1 MVEVRCEQALCNE
14 KFGNLKSEVEDNKSN
29 IQKLTDR
36 VNEIDKKTDTLESV
50 LTGKL
55 NTIEVKFDT
64 NSENT
69 KAKLELLEMKMDKYF
84 TVTTT
89 AVKVESKPVEDSFK
103 IWVQGVGIKMLEYG
117 IYGGVLYAVAKGIKL
132 F

>member
-1 MVEVRCEQALCNE
+1 MVESKCEHALCNE
-14 KFGNLKSEVEDNKSN
+14 KFGNSKNEVDEIKNN
-29 IQKLTDR
+29 VQKLTDR

-55 NTIEVKFDT
+55 NVIETKFDS

-84 TVTTT
+84 TVSTT
-89 AVKVESKPVEDSFK
+89 KVETKPVEDSFK

-117 IYGGVLYAVAKGIKL
+117 VYGGVLYAVAKGLKL